1 MNMADE
7 VRERSARQLRVH
19 VNALRA
25 AAARALDP
33 ELRQRLHDK
42 ALRLEGEQREQRP
55 GTDRA
60 SSV

>member
-42 ALRLEGEQREQRP
+42 ALRLEEQSEQRP
-55 GTDRA
+55 GAGRA